1 LQARPDLVARLG
13 LFDTT
18 MVVMGGIVGSGI
30 FINPSIVAREVR
42 TPVMIL
48 GAWALGGAMAI
59 LGALIWAELAARLPL
74 VGGQYAYIREAF
86 HPALAFLYGWALLLV
101 TNAGGTAA
109 VAVTFAKYF
118 LALTRVHS
126 SDAIVATAALAAL
139 TFINCLGVRAGSG
152 VQSALMVLK
161 IGVIAGLIVCGA
173 WFVFASHTA
182 PQVAWKP
189 PLDRRGTLHVTTAMG
204 AALVPVLFSYG
215 GWQTA
220 NFIAGEVRDPRKNL
234 PRSLLLGV
242 TGVLVLY
249 LTVNYIYLAALGTSG
264 LAETR
269 TPASEMMRRALGER
283 GAALMGVGVTLS
295 TLGFLCQAMLT
306 YPRVYFAMARDGLF
320 FRSVAS
326 VHPRTRVPVMAIA
339 LQGAI
344 AIAVALSGT
353 YEQIVSYVVTLD
365 WVFFGLTAS
374 CLFVLRRRAAKGGAV
389 ESREAVAYRVPGHP
403 VTTGVFVGISWLV
416 VAITIYNFQGNALVG
431 VCILLAGIP
440 VYFLWRRRGHGTRG
454 G

>member
-1 LQARPDLVARLG
+1 
-13 LFDTT
+13 
-18 MVVMGGIVGSGI
+18 MVVMGGIIGSGI

-48 GAWALGGAMAI
+48 GAWVLGGAMAI

-152 VQSALMVLK
+152 VQSVLMVLK
-161 IGVIAGLIVCGA
+161 IGVIAALIVCGA
-173 WFVFASHTA
+173 WFVFASPAA

-189 PLDRRGTLHVTTAMG
+189 LLDRPGTLHVTTAMG

-242 TGVLVLY
+242 TAFSCCISQS
-249 LTVNYIYLAALGTSG
+249 TTCIS
-264 LAETR
+264 
-269 TPASEMMRRALGER
+269 RRLE
-283 GAALMGVGVTLS
+283 
-295 TLGFLCQAMLT
+295 QAGSQ
-306 YPRVYFAMARDGLF
+306 R
-320 FRSVAS
+320 
-326 VHPRTRVPVMAIA
+326 
-339 LQGAI
+339 Q
-344 AIAVALSGT
+344 
-353 YEQIVSYVVTLD
+353 
-365 WVFFGLTAS
+365 
-374 CLFVLRRRAAKGGAV
+374 RRR
-389 ESREAVAYRVPGHP
+389 
-403 VTTGVFVGISWLV
+403 
-416 VAITIYNFQGNALVG
+416 
-431 VCILLAGIP
+431 
-440 VYFLWRRRGHGTRG
+440 RRK
-454 G
+454 